1 MTFDRFE
8 GFEKAAKKFKKTLFN
23 FCAVENHLFDAL
35 IYGLML
41 YKLDT
46 YQQQASVKPKKED
59 AQKVLGDYLYFDLI
73 EIEPETL
80 LDKTLFGF
88 FDRCHVINKV
98 LAKHGFF
105 KNFFERRNVYR
116 FLIKKKSTRKK

>member
-23 FCAVENHLFDAL
+23 FCAVENHLFDAV

-80 LDKTLFGF
+80 LDKTLSGF

-105 KNFFERRNVYR
+105 
-116 FLIKKKSTRKK
+116 

>member
-1 MTFDRFE
+1 MF
-8 GFEKAAKKFKKTLFN
+8 
-23 FCAVENHLFDAL
+23 
-35 IYGLML
+35 

-59 AQKVLGDYLYFDLI
+59 AQKVMGDYLYFDLI

-88 FDRCHVINKV
+88 FDRCYVINKV
-98 LAKHGFF
+98 LAKHGLFF
-105 KNFFERRNVYR
+105 NFSNVATCID
-116 FLIKKKSTRKK
+116 F